1 MDYSEVL
8 GFHEQAGADITVCA
22 IQVPMSEASR
32 FGILSLDEA
41 GSGQVCEFQEKPEQP
56 KSNLASMGIY
66 VFNTDVLCDLLER
79 DQENLA
85 SSHDFGKDILPTMVA
100 EGYRVFGHICHDY
113 WVDVGTVQAYW
124 EAHMDLLDE
133 KAPLDLQDRTWV
145 IHTRSEERP
154 PVNLRAGAS
163 VAYSLISDGCVIE
176 GAVEYSVLSPGV
188 RVKAGSVVRNSIVMT
203 DTVIDEMAVID
214 HAIIDKNVRIGARSH
229 IGVGDDMTKPN
240 HLDPRLDTGITLVG
254 KNAVIPPGTL
264 IGRNCIIGSDVEAE
278 AFTGRVV
285 PSGAALGA
293 VV

>member
-1 MDYSEVL
+1 
-8 GFHEQAGADITVCA
+8 
-22 IQVPMSEASR
+22 
-32 FGILSLDEA
+32 
-41 GSGQVCEFQEKPEQP
+41 
-56 KSNLASMGIY
+56 
-66 VFNTDVLCDLLER
+66 
-79 DQENLA
+79 
-85 SSHDFGKDILPTMVA
+85 
-100 EGYRVFGHICHDY
+100 
-113 WVDVGTVQAYW
+113 VQAYW